1 MTAIAK
7 TIHELLPDTR
17 GDQKALAERLGCD
30 RATIAKYL
38 KDRAGEHH
46 AVVNGQ
52 LMVATWARGKN
63 RGKHES

>member
-7 TIHELLPDTR
+7 TIHELLPNTR
-17 GDQKALAERLGCD
+17 GDQAALARLLGCN
-30 RATIAKYL
+30 RGTIAKYL

-52 LMVATWARGKN
+52 LMVATGCRGKN
-63 RGKHES
+63 RWGGQ

>member
-17 GDQKALAERLGCD
+17 GNQKALAKELNCN

-38 KDRAGEHH
+38 KDREGEHH

-52 LMVATWARGKN
+52 LMVATWARGKS
-63 RGKHES
+63 RGKHED

>member
-7 TIHELLPDTR
+7 TIHELLPGTR
-17 GDQKALAERLGCD
+17 GDQKALAKELNCD

-38 KDRAGEHH
+38 KDRTGERH

-52 LMVATWARGKN
+52 LMVATGRRGKN
-63 RGKHES
+63 RWGGE